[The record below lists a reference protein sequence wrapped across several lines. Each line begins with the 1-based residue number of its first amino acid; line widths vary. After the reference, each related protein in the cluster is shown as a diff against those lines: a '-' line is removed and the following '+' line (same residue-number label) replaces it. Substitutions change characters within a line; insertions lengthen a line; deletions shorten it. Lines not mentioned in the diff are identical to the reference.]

1 MGSDI
6 GALTRAGGLRVV
18 LSQERVGNDMLWQ
31 ESQAHPDMGQ
41 LLAAKHALPRST
53 DPEVLRKGWED
64 YARRMQR
71 PYPAGM
77 EISDVDLAC
86 PGAGRDGSIPVR
98 IYRPADA
105 ETASACIVYLHGGAF
120 TKGNLESGDPI
131 AWGIADITSCVV
143 VSIDYRL
150 APEFP
155 FPAGVEDCYAVLLY
169 LSRDGAGHG
178 IDPLR
183 LAVWGDSAG
192 GNMAAAVCLM
202 ARDRGKPLIRAQA
215 LNYACLTDDL
225 DAPAYRLY
233 ANAPVTTASID
244 VAWDAYLGA
253 GRPTANPYAAP
264 LKAADLGNLPPAHVH
279 LAEFDCLAD
288 DSRAYADRLAAAGN
302 DMVLRTAPRMIHGYL
317 RARFFG
323 PVAAEEF
330 AAPCRFLQ
338 EKLRGDPWR

>member
-1 MGSDI
+1 
-6 GALTRAGGLRVV
+6 
-18 LSQERVGNDMLWQ
+18 MLWR
-31 ESQAHPDMGQ
+31 ESEAHRDMSE

-64 YARRMQR
+64 YARKMQR

-77 EISDVDLAC
+77 NVSDVELAC
-86 PGAGRDGSIPVR
+86 SGAGRDGTVRVR
-98 IYRPADA
+98 IYRPANA
-105 ETASACIVYLHGGAF
+105 EVASACIVYLHGGAF

-131 AWGIADITSCVV
+131 AWGIADISSCVV
-143 VSIDYRL
+143 VSVDYRL
-150 APEFP
+150 APEFA
-155 FPAGVEDCYAVLLY
+155 FPAGVEDCYAVLLH
-169 LSRDGAGHG
+169 LSRNGARHG

-192 GNMAAAVCLM
+192 GNMAASVCLM
-202 ARDRGKPLIRAQA
+202 ARDRGEPAIRAQA

-225 DAPAYRLY
+225 GAPAYRLY
-233 ANAPVTTASID
+233 ADAPVTTASID
-244 VAWDAYLGA
+244 RAWDAYLGA
-253 GRPTANPYAAP
+253 SRPTDNGYAAP
-264 LKAADLGNLPPAHVH
+264 LKAVDLRNLPPAHVH

-302 DMVLRTAPRMIHGYL
+302 EVVLRTAPRMIHGYL

-330 AAPCRFLQ
+330 AAPCLFLRQ
-338 EKLRGDPWR
+338 KLAGVDPWP